1 MRGCDACTHSNGT
14 FMMSLTA
21 RVFLFFVSSLF
32 ILAPIS
38 RAEAEE
44 QCTDCHSQLE
54 KPVKHE
60 GALMGCDSCHAPH
73 GTTTRFP
80 YRLLMKTNDLCFQCH
95 DEAKLLRGGFPL
107 YGVPSNGHP
116 LASHPVSGPKDP
128 LYPNREFSCVSCH
141 NPHSSDMEK
150 LFRYRYKGDKNP
162 YQGNV
167 CAVCHW
173 TIAYAPPAP
182 PVPPWN
188 EQ

>member
-1 MRGCDACTHSNGT
+1 MPLATRVLLLLVP
-14 FMMSLTA
+14 SL
-21 RVFLFFVSSLF
+21 L
-32 ILAPIS
+32 ILAPNV
-38 RAEAEE
+38 EAGDGE

-60 GALMGCDSCHAPH
+60 GALMGCESCHAPH
-73 GTTTRFP
+73 GTTTQFP

-95 DEAKLLRGGFPL
+95 DEDRLLRGGYPL

-116 LASHPVSGPKDP
+116 VASHPVSGPKDP
-128 LYPNREFSCVSCH
+128 VYPNRDFTCVSCH

-150 LFRYRYKGDKNP
+150 LIRYRYKGDKNP
-162 YQGNV
+162 YQGLL

-173 TIAYAPPAP
+173 KVVFGPAEPP

-188 EQ
+188 EP